1 MHPPGAIRALDVFG
15 IGSSMLVLAPPV
27 SLR

>member
-15 IGSSMLVLAPPV
+15 IGSSSLSRNLPI